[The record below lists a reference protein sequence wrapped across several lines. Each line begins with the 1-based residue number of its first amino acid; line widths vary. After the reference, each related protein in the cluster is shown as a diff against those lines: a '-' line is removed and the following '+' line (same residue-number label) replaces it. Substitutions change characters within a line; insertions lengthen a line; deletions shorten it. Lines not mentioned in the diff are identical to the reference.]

1 MRTPRQFCAARGQQ
15 QPGRKNQ
22 TSSGARLAG
31 SNLKFA
37 ERSSV
42 GTVAQHAAAAAA
54 QDVSAG
60 LQPAGRPARHG
71 SLAPVPAAGAGQRTR
86 AGRRRQHAAPGGR
99 ADAGSCAGQD
109 PILDL
114 ALALAPRLSVSLT
127 LPLTQRDGGG
137 STLRLAVALTP
148 EAATLPPLG
157 LGAAQPP
164 AASATQPPAS
174 SAAGA
179 AAAGRTLEAE
189 AKAEAKAQASRLAA
203 QAAAVAGAERE
214 GKG

>member
-1 MRTPRQFCAARGQQ
+1 MRLPQLPR
-15 QPGRKNQ
+15 
-22 TSSGARLAG
+22 TSRLA
-31 SNLKFA
+31 
-37 ERSSV
+37 SSLL
-42 GTVAQHAAAAAA
+42 
-54 QDVSAG
+54 AG
-60 LQPAGRPARHG
+60 LLATGVWHPCQPPA
-71 SLAPVPAAGAGQRTR
+71 PA
-86 AGRRRQHAAPGGR
+86 
-99 ADAGSCAGQD
+99 S
-109 PILDL
+109 
-114 ALALAPRLSVSLT
+114 ALV
-127 LPLTQRDGGG
+127 RDGGG